1 MSVFVLDTDTL
12 SLLQRGHP
20 GVTRRCASRA
30 PGELA
35 ISAISVEEQVSGWYT
50 MLRRAKNPEELAIA
64 YQSLVDTVRFLA
76 GLPILSFSPAANARF
91 QLLLGQKL
99 NVGGMDLKIAAIVL
113 ETGGVVVSRNLR
125 DFRRIPSLVVE
136 DWSV

>member
-20 GVTRRCASRA
+20 GVTQRCASRA

-76 GLPILSFSPAANARF
+76 GLPILSFSPAAIARF